1 MSAGRTL
8 LLVVTWLYRYT
19 SECGVMPCICEAAAK
34 VSGLTAFSFS
44 SSSEDIEGS
53 LSWEYSMSEGIL
65 HGHNGGKHKRKQNT
79 SNQNLSRRLL
89 LNYFFDKKTREKK
102 RAHAACM
109 TSVTTEHKQHTSAL
123 TTGHEH
129 HGTKQQK
136 TQTHAHAHA
145 HAHAQTSTRNRD
157 KKKSAPPCSQGP
169 PRQETPVYQAAA
181 LLLLLR
187 TMVIGLPP

>member
-19 SECGVMPCICEAAAK
+19 SECGVMPCICEAAAN

-109 TSVTTEHKQHTSAL
+109 TSVTTE
-123 TTGHEH
+123 
-129 HGTKQQK
+129 
-136 TQTHAHAHA
+136 TQTAHKRFDHRARTSRDETTKNA
-145 HAHAQTSTRNRD
+145 NARTRTRARTRTDKHAQQGQ
-157 KKKSAPPCSQGP
+157 KKISSP
-169 PRQETPVYQAAA
+169 
-181 LLLLLR
+181 L
-187 TMVIGLPP
+187 